1 MNIYILIP
9 LLMFFN
15 SLISI
20 VCLAILNAINYK
32 ISDYYRDISSVQL
45 AIISIPVVNLI
56 LVFILGLMLFSY
68 LYKRSNRW
76 RIKYHSNLL

>member
-20 VCLAILNAINYK
+20 VCLAISNAIDRK
-32 ISDYYRDISSVQL
+32 INMDCWDNDFTELQL
-45 AIISIPVVNLI
+45 VIISIPIINLI
-56 LVFILGLMLFSY
+56 LIFVLGLMLFSY
-68 LYKRSNRW
+68 LCK
-76 RIKYHSNLL
+76 KG

>member
-20 VCLAILNAINYK
+20 VCLAISNAVDRK
-32 ISDYYRDISSVQL
+32 IDIDYWDNNFIQL
-45 AIISIPVVNLI
+45 VIISIPVVNLI

-68 LYKRSNRW
+68 LYK
-76 RIKYHSNLL
+76 KE

>member
-1 MNIYILIP
+1 MNIYTLIP

-20 VCLAILNAINYK
+20 VCLAISNAIDCK
-32 ISDYYRDISSVQL
+32 IDIDYWDNNFIQLVAISM
-45 AIISIPVVNLI
+45 PVINLI

-68 LYKRSNRW
+68 SYK
-76 RIKYHSNLL
+76 KE